1 MGFNKLT
8 TKEKALKIN
17 LDPTIYGSIAEIGAG
32 QEVAAN
38 FFKAGAASGTI
49 AKTMSAYDMAFS
61 DAIYGPEPGGRYVC
75 QSRVER
81 MLAKEFSLLGERL
94 PQRADKTCF
103 FAFAD
108 TIEQL
113 NFNRTNQGHGWLG
126 VRFQTKPNGGANE
139 VVLHVELKDNDPL
152 LQQETI
158 GILGVNLIYAC
169 FYMTDNVDDF
179 LSSLMDE
186 LSIHKIIVNFIR
198 VTGPDFLDV
207 DNRLLSLLLVKNGL
221 AKTTMFGPDGQVAL
235 PQDFLYKK
243 NILVLRGRFRPIT
256 KVNIDMMERSY
267 EHFKND
273 PEVDENN
280 IVTVAELTLENLR
293 ISEDRKKDENDFL
306 DRVDMLCSLGY
317 TVMISKYQE
326 YYRLT
331 NYLSRFTRGRKIGVA
346 VGLYN
351 LEYIFTPKY
360 YDHLKGGILEAFG
373 FLFGRNIKLYVY
385 PSLARESA
393 NGADVLRS
401 KDIKLEDGIH
411 SLFQAMVDNNK
422 IEDLSDCNIKN
433 LQIISDRVLEL
444 IKEGST
450 EWEVMVPQIVVEQVK
465 QFCLFNYPCS
475 VERKKEIEQSRKEST
490 RKRQLE
496 IMNKGASVKI

>member
-1 MGFNKLT
+1 MGFNTLT

-17 LDPTIYGSIAEIGAG
+17 LDPTIYGSLAEIGAG

-49 AKTMSAYDMAFS
+49 AKTISAYDMSFS

-81 MLAKEFSLLGERL
+81 MLKKEFGLLGERL
-94 PQRADKTCF
+94 PTRKDETCF

-126 VRFQTKPNGGANE
+126 LRFQTRPNSIPNE
-139 VVLHVELKDNDPL
+139 CVLHVELKDNDPL

-158 GILGVNLIYAC
+158 GILGVNLIHAC
-169 FYMTDNVDDF
+169 FYQTNNVDEF
-179 LSSLMDE
+179 LSSLMDG
-186 LSIHKIIVNFIR
+186 LSIHKIIVNFVR
-198 VTGPDFLDV
+198 VSGPDFLDV

-273 PEVDENN
+273 PDVDENN
-280 IVTVAELTLENLR
+280 IVTVSELTLENLR
-293 ISEDRKKDENDFL
+293 ISEDRKKDETDFL

-331 NYLSRFTRGRKIGVA
+331 NYLSRFTRGKKIGVA
-346 VGLYN
+346 VGRYN
-351 LEYIFTPKY
+351 LEYIFNPDY
-360 YDHLKGGILEAFG
+360 YQHLKGGILEAFG

-385 PSLARESA
+385 PSLDRESLNPNELLTSDSINLA
-393 NGADVLRS
+393 ESQRA
-401 KDIKLEDGIH
+401 
-411 SLFQAMVDNNK
+411 LFQSMVDNDK
-422 IEDLSDCNIKN
+422 IEDLKDCDPKN
-433 LQIISDRVLEL
+433 LNIISDNVLEL
-444 IKEGST
+444 IKKGDAD
-450 EWEVMVPQIVVEQVK
+450 WEDMVPQVVVEQIK
-465 QFCLFNYPCS
+465 QYCLFDYPCS
-475 VERKKEIEQSRKEST
+475 VEKKREIEQSRKEST
-490 RKRQLE
+490 RNRQRRIINSE
-496 IMNKGASVKI
+496 D